1 MDFPID
7 GVEFQIRIVRDSIR
21 ELYHHVFTFGAV
33 VTKLIGISGS
43 LRRGSFNTALLRATA
58 EFVPGGV
65 ELAVATIHGIALCTK
80 VTSCKCSLANPVDFT
95 PNATSQIAIKVHVAM
110 QEVSDIYTR
119 AAQPANNL
127 MSMTATNEPALRRG
141 SGLARLHELA

>member
-1 MDFPID
+1 M
-7 GVEFQIRIVRDSIR
+7 
-21 ELYHHVFTFGAV
+21 
-33 VTKLIGISGS
+33 
-43 LRRGSFNTALLRATA
+43 
-58 EFVPGGV
+58 PGGV

-119 AAQPANNL
+119 AAQANNL

>member
-1 MDFPID
+1 MIESLAAID
-7 GVEFQIRIVRDSIR
+7 IRGTMPETVQH
-21 ELYHHVFTFGAV
+21 YVNPA
-33 VTKLIGISGS
+33 IS
-43 LRRGSFNTALLRATA
+43 A
-58 EFVPGGV
+58 
-65 ELAVATIHGIALCTK
+65 K

-127 MSMTATNEPALRRG
+127 MSMTATIEPALRG
-141 SGLARLHELA
+141 GIEMARLHELA